1 MNVERTTTQQQDAG
15 GGGEGACEFDDDLD
29 IKGRFEDKR
38 NAHTA
43 AEQKRRNAIK
53 NALEQLHHLIPGCNQ
68 TDLPT
73 AGIISKTSKAQ
84 VLQKA
89 IDYVNYMQRDRGRKK
104 QEIAELEKKLAALK
118 IMKDNYELLVKS
130 SDEPVKAQ
138 ISDEVKFT
146 VFKHI
151 MTNLW
156 ETFNSSVAIDTFQTL
171 SGSVISWLEEC
182 CKPEA
187 IKNVIMKAIHLVLR

>member
-1 MNVERTTTQQQDAG
+1 MNIASRSTQQQQ
-15 GGGEGACEFDDDLD
+15 GEATCEFTEDMDV
-29 IKGRFEDKR
+29 KGRFTEKPDKR

-43 AEQKRRNAIK
+43 AEQKRRDSIK
-53 NALEQLHHLIPGCNQ
+53 NALEQLNHLIPGCNNQ
-68 TDLPT
+68 DL
-73 AGIISKTSKAQ
+73 AQGVNSKTSKAQ

-89 IDYVNYMQRDRGRKK
+89 IEYVNYMQRDRSRKK
-104 QEIAELEKKLAALK
+104 QDILELEKKLAALK
-118 IMKDNYELLVKS
+118 IMKDNYEVLVKS
-130 SDEPVKAQ
+130 TGEPVKPQ

-156 ETFNSSVAIDTFQTL
+156 ETFNAAVAIDTFQTL
-171 SGSVISWLEEC
+171 SGSVISWLEDC

>member
-1 MNVERTTTQQQDAG
+1 MNVARTTSQQQQQQ
-15 GGGEGACEFDDDLD
+15 GESSCGEFNDDLE
-29 IKGRFEDKR
+29 IKGRFDDKR

-43 AEQKRRNAIK
+43 AEQKRRDAIK

-68 TDLPT
+68 ADLT
-73 AGIISKTSKAQ
+73 HGIISKTSKAQ

-89 IDYVNYMQRDRGRKK
+89 IDYVNYMQRDRQRKK
-104 QEIAELEKKLAALK
+104 QDIVELEKKLAALK

-130 SDEPVKAQ
+130 SDEPVKPQ

-151 MTNLW
+151 MSNLW
-156 ETFNSSVAIDTFQTL
+156 ETFNASVAVDTFQTL